1 MEYDPEFR
9 YVFYLMTSVLHR
21 AQNETGLV
29 SNDPEMKSML
39 YSIYGDL
46 HTALNNPNKVS
57 ILSEISDESA
67 SGNGA
72 VRMGHDEHHNVDS
85 DDPEIS
91 LFAKGNKAVRM
102 DHDERPAAVITSQ
115 SERGLSHE
123 SLRTPSRSHHRSRS
137 VRPAP
142 QSERGFSHES
152 RRTPRRSRHR
162 SRSVRSASQS
172 STNVEKTKTKRTK
185 RPPDF
190 LFVSI
195 FLFRKYGAWGA
206 VHDAPREIAMR
217 ITRCN
222 DAQAFCKVF
231 DELKKG
237 KLKRAQANYDLHKEN
252 QMFSDEL

>member
-1 MEYDPEFR
+1 MEKDPEFR
-9 YVFYLMTSVLHR
+9 SLVYLFNRAVHR
-21 AQNETGLV
+21 AQNENGLV
-29 SNDPEMKSML
+29 SYDPEMLSML
-39 YSIYGDL
+39 YSIYGVL

-57 ILSEISDESA
+57 ILSEASDESA

-85 DDPEIS
+85 YDHETIS
-91 LFAKGNKAVRM
+91 LFHKGNKAVRM

-115 SERGLSHE
+115 SERGPTHE
-123 SLRTPSRSHHRSRS
+123 PRRTLSRSRHRS
-137 VRPAP
+137 VRSAS
-142 QSERGFSHES
+142 QSERGFPHES
-152 RRTPRRSRHR
+152 RRTRRRSRHR

-185 RPPDF
+185 RPDDF

-195 FLFRKYGAWGA
+195 FLFRKYKTWG
-206 VHDAPREIAMR
+206 VVLDAPREIAMR

-222 DAQAFCKVF
+222 DAERFCKVF